1 MRHSQVCLILPDKYS
16 TFDMSDADSWLCA
29 GNGGALGIS
38 TMPVLGIH
46 QIFITSAPKDCSWRM
61 RWPTRQGLWTR
72 FLVLLMAGLNGLSWL
87 TGNDQHFLI
96 QVCKWHAVSWG
107 DWNAERGWGGG
118 RLTSCRN
125 TFSLGESNWLSG
137 EQTHDFYFIST
148 SLQLIK
154 LTIQSAPRTNT
165 RKPRAKWIWRGRLS
179 VYILNKPL
187 TTFHAL
193 LREPSEPLAGHLTH
207 SL

>member
-1 MRHSQVCLILPDKYS
+1 MQ
-16 TFDMSDADSWLCA
+16 TA
-29 GNGGALGIS
+29 GY
-38 TMPVLGIH
+38 VLGTEGH
-46 QIFITSAPKDCSWRM
+46 WAFPPCQFLGFIRYSSHSSHHIP
-61 RWPTRQGLWTR
+61 
-72 FLVLLMAGLNGLSWL
+72 WL

-118 RLTSCRN
+118 RLTSCRD

-137 EQTHDFYFIST
+137 EQTHDFNFIST

-165 RKPRAKWIWRGRLS
+165 RKPRAKWIWRGRPS

>member
-1 MRHSQVCLILPDKYS
+1 MRHSQVCLILPAKYS

-38 TMPVLGIH
+38 AIPVLRIH
-46 QIFITSAPKDCSWRM
+46 QIFITFITSHSLAYREWPTLPHPGLQMTCSFM
-61 RWPTRQGLWTR
+61 RWLKCWEGVGWGQAH
-72 FLVLLMAGLNGLSWL
+72 VLPG
-87 TGNDQHFLI
+87 HFL
-96 QVCKWHAVSWG
+96 S
-107 DWNAERGWGGG
+107 GWKQ
-118 RLTSCRN
+118 
-125 TFSLGESNWLSG
+125 LSG
-137 EQTHDFYFIST
+137 EQTHDFNFIST

-165 RKPRAKWIWRGRLS
+165 RKPRAKWIWRGRPS